1 MKRSHPCFTNS
12 PLHKCLVRL
21 RAARQHRDVLLHD
34 GALGA
39 AQAAHPGQMHSVHR
53 EQARAASRSSHGR
66 PRSNTAASNPSGCFS
81 TGAASRYL
89 KGTTY
94 TRVHTQNQRMSSRA
108 PKECLTR
115 MVK

>member
-53 EQARAASRSSHGR
+53 EQARAASRSSHGQ